1 MEISFTF
8 AVFCYMLAFLLSI
21 ALIFFAVCHIIAFD
35 ELKKEMQASLEH
47 EEEQIQCHIQQ
58 VLKVERICCM
68 LRKLLLPEYFIH
80 ALFCVMFLCSMEW
93 LTLGLNTPLLCYHV
107 WRFFHRPALRGLYSP
122 GVLMSSHMILQCQ
135 REAGL
140 KLAFYLLSFFYYLY
154 SMIYT
159 LISQ

>member
-21 ALIFFAVCHIIAFD
+21 ALIFFAVCH
-35 ELKKEMQASLEH
+35 
-47 EEEQIQCHIQQ
+47 
-58 VLKVERICCM
+58 
-68 LRKLLLPEYFIH
+68 LLLPEYFIH

-107 WRFFHRPALRGLYSP
+107 WRFFHRPALRSLYSP
-122 GVLMSSHMILQCQ
+122 GVLMSSHMISQCQ